1 MSARLDDFTAG
12 PRGKSENPFAPNAE
26 IETATTRV
34 DDLVPAD
41 FDAEPYVAG
50 KWSKAA
56 TLTFII
62 VTCGLFWLAV
72 GVGLSL
78 LF

>member
-1 MSARLDDFTAG
+1 MSARLDDFAAG
-12 PRGKSENPFAPNAE
+12 PRGKSENQFSPLPEAE
-26 IETATTRV
+26 MVATRA
-34 DDLVPAD
+34 DDLIPAD

-56 TLTFII
+56 TLTFIL

-72 GVGLSL
+72 GVGFTL